1 VTTTLAAVVER
12 LFDDASLFPPA
23 RLPMA
28 AALTA
33 HQRLRQGPLAAMVGP
48 FLYPA
53 SRFEEF
59 EACLSSG
66 LPRPPELGV
75 IAYGGDAPWP
85 VIYATPGIVQVEAPR
100 AARPPEPPR
109 GVRRYV
115 EITPHADAGAM
126 AATLDEVAGTGALAK
141 LRCGGLTPEDV
152 PSCDWLAAALAGCVE
167 RGITLKATAGL
178 HHPFRATGPDA
189 PRHGLVNLLAAAGAA
204 HAGAEAA
211 TLSEILAVEGDG
223 TPALLDRVEGAREV
237 LVSVGTCSI
246 DETVEGLTTRG
257 LL

>member
-1 VTTTLAAVVER
+1 MTTTLAAVVEQ

-28 AALTA
+28 AALAA
-33 HQRLRQGPLAAMVGP
+33 HQRLREGPRAAMVGP

-53 SRFEEF
+53 SRFEEL

-66 LPRPPELGV
+66 LPRPPKLGV
-75 IAYGGDAPWP
+75 IAYGGDAPWQ
-85 VIYATPGIVQVEAPR
+85 VIYATPGVVQVEAPE

-115 EITPHADAGAM
+115 EVAPHADARVM
-126 AATLDEVAGTGALAK
+126 AATLDGVAAAGARAK
-141 LRCGGLTPEDV
+141 VRCGGLTPDDV
-152 PSCDWLAAALAGCVE
+152 PSCEWLAAALAGSVE
-167 RGITLKATAGL
+167 RGIALKATAGL
-178 HHPFRATGPDA
+178 HHPFRSSAPDD

-204 HAGAEAA
+204 HAGADAA

-223 TPALLDRVEGAREV
+223 TPALLDHVDGARTV
-237 LVSVGTCSI
+237 LMSVGTCSI
-246 DETVEGLTTRG
+246 DETVDGLTAGG